1 MSKTRNNHYVPQWY
15 QEGFFEPGRNTL
27 AVIDL
32 APDRRTLDDGRVI
45 VERSR
50 FQSPT
55 SRAFVLRDLYST
67 FFGTAVNDEIERRL
81 FGDIDTRGAKA
92 VRAFIESDQ
101 EEWRRHFQTFFE
113 YLDIQK
119 IRTPKGL
126 DWLKSCYPR
135 LTQNEL
141 MVEMQAIRMVHCTIW
156 TESVREI
163 VSAEESEVKFITTDH
178 PVTIY
183 NHSLPPENRD
193 LAYPS
198 EPSIALKGSQ
208 TVFPLN
214 RDFCLILTNLE
225 YAKNPSASATEK
237 RTFPRAYRS
246 SMARTDAF
254 IRQRRLSR
262 EEVMKINHVLKS
274 RARRYVAAGREEWLY
289 PEREALSSW
298 TDFRHVLLPPSD
310 QLWRFGGEMFVK
322 YDGGQV
328 RYQDA
333 FGRTEKPRDFLQK
346 KVPANIRPRD
356 ACGCGS
362 GMKFRNCCRALPPSL
377 RPAWNERGIH
387 ERNIMLLNGM
397 VNVLNLHDGRDWLR
411 VRRELT
417 DEQISKVYS
426 LYEGLWP
433 LETDILSLL
442 PKPDGRPRCLY
453 SGNLHP
459 NAFLKHAIGVPL
471 YFGETLVEHPFLHP
485 GTVNKEFNPVQNPHA
500 FRQEFLKSAFLFL
513 NVMPLVAI
521 GLINFVPDPCCFDF
535 YLRDEVHRL
544 AETRVNAIELTA
556 EDGAGLTHLARQ
568 DSKRSIMSMSEDVMR
583 AQLRRQ
589 NPALT
594 DDDLDTEMRMLER
607 MKEDDPLAVLH
618 AGSDIEGTKG
628 GQFNAMR
635 LSPNVEMAMYL
646 AQATGASIVT
656 DSPMRWRELATTI
669 VREFLPAT
677 SALTAFAEACER
689 STFRFSSDVQQ
700 VLRLGDSGAMSGYPS
715 LMAETFKYLQNK
727 ERGKPKAN
735 VEASLIS
742 RLGRLRPATELS
754 HPPAVTRLVSAMI
767 PTGGL
772 QNNTINR
779 LLLKSSSEHHLAN
792 VPIAF
797 YIHDE

>member
-15 QEGFFEPGRNTL
+15 QEGFFEPGRGTL
-27 AVIDL
+27 ALLDL
-32 APDRRTLDDGRVI
+32 SPDRRALDDGRVI

-50 FQSPT
+50 FKSPT
-55 SRAFVLRDLYST
+55 SRAFVQRDLYST
-67 FFGTAVNDEIERRL
+67 FFGANVNDEIERRL

-92 VRAFIESDQ
+92 VRAFVQVDPT
-101 EEWRRHFQTFFE
+101 EWQRHFQTFFE

-141 MVEMQAIRMVHCTIW
+141 MAEMQAIRMFHCTIW

-163 VSAEESEVKFITTDH
+163 VSAEESDVKFIVTDH
-178 PVTIY
+178 PVTIF
-183 NHSLPPENRD
+183 NHAMPPEHRGC
-193 LAYPS
+193 AHPS
-198 EPSIALKGSQ
+198 EPSITLKGSQ

-225 YAKNPSASATEK
+225 YAQDPSARATEK
-237 RTFPRAYRS
+237 RTFARAYRS
-246 SMARTDAF
+246 SMVRTDAF
-254 IRQRRLSR
+254 IKQRRLSR
-262 EEVMKINHVLKS
+262 DEVIKINRILKE

-289 PEREALSSW
+289 PEKEAPGSW
-298 TDFRHVLLPPSD
+298 VDFRHVLMPPPE

-322 YDGGQV
+322 YDSGQV

-362 GMKFRNCCRALPPSL
+362 EMKFRNCCQALSPSL
-377 RPAWNERGIH
+377 RPAWSERGIR
-387 ERNIMLLNGM
+387 ERNIMLLNGI

-442 PKPDGRPRCLY
+442 PKPDGRARCVY
-453 SGNLHP
+453 TGNLHP
-459 NAFLKHAIGVPL
+459 NAFLKHGVGVPL

-485 GTVNKEFNPVQNPHA
+485 GTVKHDFNPVENPHA

-513 NVMPLVAI
+513 NVMPLVTS
-521 GLINFVPDPCCFDF
+521 GLLNLVPDPCCFDF

-544 AETRVNAIELTA
+544 AERRVKVLQLTA
-556 EDGAGLTHLARQ
+556 EDQAALTEHARQ
-568 DSKRSIMSMSEDVMR
+568 DTRRSIMSMTEDVMI

-594 DDDLDTEMRMLER
+594 DDDLAIQLLMLER
-607 MKEDDPLAVLH
+607 MKEADPLAVLH
-618 AGSDIEGTKG
+618 TGPEVQGERG
-628 GQFNAMR
+628 GQFSAMK

-656 DSPMRWRELATTI
+656 DSPLRWRELATTI
-669 VREFLPAT
+669 VKELMPAT
-677 SALTAFAEACER
+677 SALPGFARACER
-689 STFRFSSDVQQ
+689 STFRFPTDVQQ
-700 VLRLGDSGAMSGYPS
+700 VLRLGDSGAMFGYRS
-715 LMAETFKYLQNK
+715 LMADTFKYLQNK
-727 ERGKPKAN
+727 ERGRPKPN
-735 VEASLIS
+735 VEASLAA
-742 RLGRLRPATELS
+742 RLGRLQPAPELS
-754 HPPAVTRLVSAMI
+754 RSDAIARPVSVMI
-767 PTGGL
+767 PIGGL
-772 QNNTINR
+772 QDNTINR
-779 LLLKSSSEHHLAN
+779 LLLKSSSERHLAN

-797 YIHDE
+797 YIHDK